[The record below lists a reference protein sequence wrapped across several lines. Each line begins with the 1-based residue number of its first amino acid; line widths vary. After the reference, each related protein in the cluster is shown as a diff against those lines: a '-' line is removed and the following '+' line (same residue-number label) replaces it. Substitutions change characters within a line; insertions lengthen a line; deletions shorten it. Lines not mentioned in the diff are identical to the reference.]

1 MIGKNLQ
8 TKVDELQEKHE
19 VGVAD
24 LKEEHSLTFEKAE
37 KDKEE
42 FIDNIQQ
49 RHELDI
55 EKGKCDRE
63 EIYRF
68 KRSPHQIEG

>member
-1 MIGKNLQ
+1 MVGKNLQ
-8 TKVDELQEKHE
+8 TKVDELQEKHK
-19 VGVAD
+19 VDVAD

-42 FIDNIQQ
+42 FIDNFQQ

-55 EKGKCDRE
+55 EKGKSNRA